1 MSNLSVRYYDLN
13 ALSDPFIIN
22 EISLATIDQLDK
34 GNVEAIAN
42 ALYSNTK
49 ICVNGIPYI
58 KVNGIASII
67 RTGSSGLERALIY
80 QGIPG
85 LLPRSEVVSIEG
97 YDHISGPSLAAILD
111 ARIATRSGKTRQ
123 YLTIAL
129 NLYRQILL
137 TPGVRDLKEMFL
149 EEINARRSDLKRE
162 RIATFGITHCE
173 FTGTLIDDFFKVQ
186 FSHIDS
192 VVYNPGRALDITN
205 GVIILSSIH
214 ADMTRHGI
222 HTFEEVYQY
231 CVSHNY
237 ATAWAE

>member
-22 EISLATIDQLDK
+22 EISQATIDQLDR
-34 GNVEAIAN
+34 GNVEVIAN
-42 ALYSNTK
+42 ALYANTK

-67 RTGSSGLERALIY
+67 RTGNSGLERALVY

-85 LLPRSEVVSIEG
+85 LLPKSEVVSIDG

-137 TPGVRDLKEMFL
+137 APGVRDLKEIFF
-149 EEINARRSDLKRE
+149 EEINARRSDLKKE
-162 RIATFGITHCE
+162 RIGAFGIAHCE
-173 FTGTLIDDFFKVQ
+173 FTGARIEDFSKVE

-192 VVYNPGRALDITN
+192 VVYNPSRALDITN
-205 GVIILSSIH
+205 GVIILGSIH
-214 ADMTRHGI
+214 ADMTRQGI

-231 CVSHNY
+231 CVSRNY
-237 ATAWAE
+237 STAWAE